1 MASTLKLEIVT
12 PEAVAYSE
20 TVDMVVLPGAAGEL
34 GVLAGHEPLMTT
46 VVPGELRVIRGS
58 EETVMAIGSG
68 FAEITGETVR
78 VLADMALRAE
88 EIDEAAAI
96 EARKRAEQR
105 LAEKLSDEEIVTVE
119 ASLQKA
125 LIQLE
130 VKRRYRG
137 QPTAHGQHSHQK

>member
-1 MASTLKLEIVT
+1 MASLLKLEIVT

-46 VVPGELRVIRGS
+46 VVPGELRINRGG
-58 EETVMAIGSG
+58 EETVLAVGSG

-78 VLADMALRAE
+78 VLADMALRADQ
-88 EIDEAAAI
+88 IDEAAAV

-105 LAEKLSDEEIVTVE
+105 LAEKLGDEEIATVE

-125 LIQLE
+125 LVQIE

-137 QPTAHGQHSHQK
+137 QPAAHGQHSQHK

>member
-1 MASTLKLEIVT
+1 MATTLKLEIVT

-20 TVDMVVLPGAAGEL
+20 QVDMVVLPGAAGEL

-46 VVPGELRVIRGS
+46 IVPGELRIIRGG
-58 EETVMAIGSG
+58 EETVMAIGAG

-88 EIDEAAAI
+88 EIDEANAEA
-96 EARKRAEQR
+96 ARKLAEQR
-105 LAEKLSDEEIVTVE
+105 LAQKLSDEEIATVE

-125 LIQLE
+125 VTQIE
-130 VKRRYRG
+130 VKRRHRG
-137 QPTAHGQHSHQK
+137 QPAASQHAARK

>member
-1 MASTLKLEIVT
+1 MATTLKLEIVT

-20 TVDMVVLPGAAGEL
+20 TVDMVVLPGAAGEM

-58 EETVMAIGSG
+58 EETVLAVGSG
-68 FAEITGETVR
+68 FAEVTGETVR
-78 VLADMALRAE
+78 VLADMALRADQ
-88 EIDEAAAI
+88 IDEAAAI

-105 LAEKLSDEEIVTVE
+105 LAEKLSDEEIAIVE

-125 LIQLE
+125 LIQIE
-130 VKRRYRG
+130 VKRRHRG
-137 QPTAHGQHSHQK
+137 QPAAGGQHVSHK

>member
-20 TVDMVVLPGAAGEL
+20 RVDMVVLPGAAGEL

-46 VVPGELRVIRGS
+46 IIPGELRVIRGS
-58 EETVMAIGSG
+58 EETTMAVGSG
-68 FAEITGETVR
+68 FAEITGESVR
-78 VLADMALRAE
+78 ILADMAVRADD
-88 EIDEAAAI
+88 IDEAAAI

-105 LAEKLSDEEIVTVE
+105 LAQKLSDEEIATVE

-125 LIQLE
+125 VTQIE
-130 VKRRYRG
+130 VKRRHRG
-137 QPTAHGQHSHQK
+137 QHTAAHK

>member
-20 TVDMVVLPGAAGEL
+20 PVDMVVLPGAAGEL

-46 VVPGELRVIRGS
+46 IVPGELRVIRGG
-58 EETVMAIGSG
+58 EETVMAVGTG
-68 FAEITGETVR
+68 FAEVTGETVR
-78 VLADMALRAE
+78 VLADMALRADQ
-88 EIDEAAAI
+88 IDEAAAI

-105 LAEKLSDEEIVTVE
+105 LAEKLSDEEIAIVE

-125 LIQLE
+125 LVQIE
-130 VKRRYRG
+130 VKRRHRG
-137 QPTAHGQHSHQK
+137 QHVAHK

>member
-1 MASTLKLEIVT
+1 MLKLEIVT

-46 VVPGELRVIRGS
+46 VVPGELRVIRGG

-68 FAEITGETVR
+68 FAEITGESVR
-78 VLADMALRAE
+78 VLADMAVRAE

-105 LAEKLSDEEIVTVE
+105 LAEKLSDEEIITVE
-119 ASLQKA
+119 ASMQRA
-125 LIQLE
+125 LIQIE
-130 VKRRYRG
+130 VKRRHRG
-137 QPTAHGQHSHQK
+137 QHAGHGQHSHQK

>member
-1 MASTLKLEIVT
+1 MATTLKLEIVT

-20 TVDMVVLPGAAGEL
+20 QVDMVVLPGAAGEL

-46 VVPGELRVIRGS
+46 IVPGELRVIRGS

-78 VLADMALRAE
+78 ILADMALRAE

-96 EARKRAEQR
+96 EARKLAEQR
-105 LAEKLSDEEIVTVE
+105 LAGKLSDEEIATVE

-125 LIQLE
+125 LAQIE
-130 VKRRYRG
+130 VKRRHRG
-137 QPTAHGQHSHQK
+137 QTIASHQSHQK

>member
-1 MASTLKLEIVT
+1 MATTLKLEIVT

-20 TVDMVVLPGAAGEL
+20 QVDMVVLPGAAGEL

-46 VVPGELRVIRGS
+46 IVPGELRIIRGG
-58 EETVMAIGSG
+58 EETVMAIGAG

-88 EIDEAAAI
+88 EIDEANAEA
-96 EARKRAEQR
+96 ARKLAEQR
-105 LAEKLSDEEIVTVE
+105 LAQKLSDEEIATVE

-125 LIQLE
+125 VTQIE
-130 VKRRYRG
+130 VKRCHRG
-137 QPTAHGQHSHQK
+137 QHK

>member
-1 MASTLKLEIVT
+1 MLKLEIVT

-46 VVPGELRVIRGS
+46 IVPGELRVIRGS
-58 EETVMAIGSG
+58 EETVMAVGTG
-68 FAEITGETVR
+68 FAEITGESVR
-78 VLADMALRAE
+78 VLADMALRTDQ
-88 EIDEAAAI
+88 IDEAAAV

-105 LAEKLSDEEIVTVE
+105 LAEKLSDEEIAIVE

-125 LIQLE
+125 LVQIE

-137 QPTAHGQHSHQK
+137 QSAAHGQQAHQK